1 MARDYTK
8 YSLNGT
14 GKYSKS
20 KLALAIVEKFMEDS
34 FEVTIE
40 DIRESFPLPSKSK
53 GFISPMDEI
62 EDAKRF
68 NDKILTDFNG
78 IRFKVSNQWSLR
90 SINDLI
96 KSASDV
102 YQIVPV
108 EEESSESEVK
118 EQEQSTSG
126 KTVNVRFIIRN
137 SEDAEDIDDCPYL
150 DILVSNDLIA
160 LNPPFSIAKLEGV
173 KSKLLSSA
181 DIIKSLQNELNK
193 YPLIFSRNPQLWI
206 GSIDDL
212 DLTCA
217 LKLFFEDD
225 ETQDVQVKEV
235 LKLEEYDLE
244 EYYESD
250 GVYSVEHLLN
260 Q

>member
-62 EDAKRF
+62 EDTKRF

-96 KSASDV
+96 TSASDV

-108 EEESSESEVK
+108 EEESSQSEVK
-118 EQEQSTSG
+118 EQEHSTSG
-126 KTVNVRFIIRN
+126 ETVNVRFIIRN
-137 SEDAEDIDDCPYL
+137 SENPEDIDECPYL
-150 DILVSNDLIA
+150 DLLVPNELIA
-160 LNPPFSIAKLEGV
+160 LNPPFSIANLEDV
-173 KSKLLSSA
+173 KSQLLSSA
-181 DIIKSLQNELNK
+181 NILKSLQYELK
-193 YPLIFSRNPQLWI
+193 RYPLIFSRNPQIWI
-206 GSIDDL
+206 GSIDEI

-225 ETQDVQVKEV
+225 ETQEVQIKEV

-250 GVYSVEHLLN
+250 GIYSVEYLLN

>member
-62 EDAKRF
+62 EDTKRF

-96 KSASDV
+96 TSASDV

-108 EEESSESEVK
+108 EEESSQSEVK
-118 EQEQSTSG
+118 EQEHSTSG
-126 KTVNVRFIIRN
+126 ETVNVRFIIRN
-137 SEDAEDIDDCPYL
+137 SENPEDIDECPYL
-150 DILVSNDLIA
+150 DLLVPNELIA
-160 LNPPFSIAKLEGV
+160 LNPPFSIAKLEDV
-173 KSKLLSSA
+173 KSQLLSSA
-181 DIIKSLQNELNK
+181 NILKSLQYELK
-193 YPLIFSRNPQLWI
+193 RYPLIFSRNPQIWI
-206 GSIDDL
+206 GSIDEI

-235 LKLEEYDLE
+235 PTRR
-244 EYYESD
+244 
-250 GVYSVEHLLN
+250 V
-260 Q
+260 